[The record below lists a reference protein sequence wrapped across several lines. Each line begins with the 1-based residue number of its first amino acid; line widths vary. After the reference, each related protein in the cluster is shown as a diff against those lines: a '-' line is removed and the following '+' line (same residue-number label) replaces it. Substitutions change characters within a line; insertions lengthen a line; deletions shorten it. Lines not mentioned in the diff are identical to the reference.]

1 MNGQDVVI
9 EHGLPEHLR
18 SQAVDLFE
26 EAFGDKMGM
35 AIRDRQK
42 RKAFMRR
49 AYLAEHVIVARR
61 GDQLLGMAGLSSKGP
76 PYAGGLLGTSWDPRP
91 YRDLLGWLGATWAVW
106 GLRLADHK
114 PKEDEIY
121 VDGIAVSPAA
131 RGLGIGTRLLSEVT
145 AIARSRGKRYV
156 RLDVIDTNPR
166 AQALYERLGYRVT
179 KVTPTRWMARW
190 MGFDALISME
200 RAVEWAWR
208 SARPGD
214 VVLLAPGGT
223 SFDMYRDFEQR
234 GERFRES
241 VARLRGGSK
250 SEAR

>member
-1 MNGQDVVI
+1 MNGHDVVI

-18 SQAVDLFE
+18 TQAVDLFE

-35 AIRDRQK
+35 AVRDRQK
-42 RKAFMRR
+42 RKAFMHR
-49 AYLAEHVIVARR
+49 AYLAEHIIVARR
-61 GDQLLGMAGLSSKGP
+61 SDQLLGMAGLSSKGP

-91 YRDLLGWLGATWAVW
+91 YRDLLGWLGAAWAVW

-114 PKEDEIY
+114 PKDDEIY

-145 AIARSRGKRYV
+145 AIARGSGKRYV

-179 KVTPTRWMARW
+179 KVQSFRYKERWL
-190 MGFDALISME
+190 GFGAMISME
-200 RAVEWAWR
+200 QPVDA
-208 SARPGD
+208 
-214 VVLLAPGGT
+214 
-223 SFDMYRDFEQR
+223 
-234 GERFRES
+234 
-241 VARLRGGSK
+241 
-250 SEAR
+250 SELPAA